1 MSVSTATRLRGSCVS
16 MASRIES
23 LIWSA
28 ILSGWP
34 SVTDSEVKRR
44 RGTRYSLGTVVRST
58 SAAERPSRHHA
69 TCWGRRPV
77 VLAGGMC
84 LVLGRA
90 RQLGR
95 DRGPDPRGNGVL
107 AAVRQFGDLPTSGEN
122 GHRGLGAAEDLTA
135 GGVIDDQQVAALA
148 RQLGPRVG

>member
-44 RGTRYSLGTVVRST
+44 RGTRYSLRSAGAPGGSRSGGGGARPRGGRRGPPAVVRGADGGGPGREGT
-58 SAAERPSRHHA
+58 G
-69 TCWGRRPV
+69 GRRQV
-77 VLAGGMC
+77 
-84 LVLGRA
+84 RA
-90 RQLGR
+90 LEVRWDRSSAPRRQDG
-95 DRGPDPRGNGVL
+95 
-107 AAVRQFGDLPTSGEN
+107 
-122 GHRGLGAAEDLTA
+122 GHRVPD
-135 GGVIDDQQVAALA
+135 
-148 RQLGPRVG
+148 